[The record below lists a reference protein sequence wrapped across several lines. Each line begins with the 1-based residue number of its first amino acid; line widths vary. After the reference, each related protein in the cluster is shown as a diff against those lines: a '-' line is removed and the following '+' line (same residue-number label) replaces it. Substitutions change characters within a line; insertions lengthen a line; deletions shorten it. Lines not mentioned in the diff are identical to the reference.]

1 MPEYISVAKDRIKK
15 AEKGELQMRPMDRP
29 VYDPIAPARIA
40 PPKTIKLKKIAP
52 IQNQLFEK
60 KGKYKVRKSK

>member
-1 MPEYISVAKDRIKK
+1 
-15 AEKGELQMRPMDRP
+15 MRPMDRP
-29 VYDPIAPARIA
+29 VYDPIAPAKIT
-40 PPKTIKLKKIAP
+40 PPKTIKLQKTGP